1 MIAKY
6 ESILQNKDERL
17 NPDEIKQ
24 LIINLIQGNKQIS
37 QIDSRVSVNT
47 IEINKLYDSLVDVR
61 RILTDQ
67 LSFHKLIDMKEL
79 PIRLCE
85 IESEIKNLKDKME
98 EVRKEFLTD
107 EVHNDPVKNEKV
119 VSNFKEFVK
128 ILSNGLKISTER
140 IENIQSKLDSLNHE
154 IILKIKK
161 DLGNE
166 SNRILDEFRYNLKG
180 SLNKIEHLLN
190 DKVDRFNFEEF
201 SKKLDV
207 KIFQEISKKLDK
219 KELNKNTHMIT
230 KKVN

>member
-128 ILSNGLKISTER
+128 ILSNGLKISKER
-140 IENIQSKLDSLNHE
+140 IENLQSKLDSLNHE